1 MENPELASLLA
12 RIATALERIA
22 NAVDKSAATDANGE
36 GDTLQNDCS
45 TKTSLP
51 VAGCT
56 AAKPLV
62 SPQSTCNTSIANFL
76 ADRGIKVNAVPQAE
90 AADDVLNSLAKRL
103 GEDYDALRALHSN
116 IKRNMQHGG
125 TFTLSLKE
133 CAADD
138 ISRVCQY
145 GHTLHEHAFLE
156 DFRYVRSQRL
166 ISAKTTICPM
176 AQNFFAGKWLERYVL
191 LLVQEAVEEVAE
203 ISDFQYLLNPKV
215 VLPNGNDFELD
226 LVFQVHDSFFWIEA
240 KSANYQQHIQ
250 KYANIVQIMKL
261 DAKHS
266 ILVLPDTEIARQLT
280 ALYNITVLPMSQMKE
295 SLITTIKADQ
305 NGQIGP

>member
-22 NAVDKSAATDANGE
+22 NTVDKSAATDTNGE
-36 GDTLQNDCS
+36 GDTLQNACS
-45 TKTSLP
+45 AKTSLP
-51 VAGCT
+51 AASCT
-56 AAKPLV
+56 AAKPLGY
-62 SPQSTCNTSIANFL
+62 PQSTCNTSIVNFL

-133 CAADD
+133 CVADD

-156 DFRYVRSQRL
+156 DFRYIKSQRL
-166 ISAKTTICPM
+166 ISAKTTAWPM
-176 AQNFFAGKWLERYVL
+176 AQNFLRANGWNAMFSRWYKRQWQKWQR
-191 LLVQEAVEEVAE
+191 AP
-203 ISDFQYLLNPKV
+203 IS
-215 VLPNGNDFELD
+215 
-226 LVFQVHDSFFWIEA
+226 
-240 KSANYQQHIQ
+240 
-250 KYANIVQIMKL
+250 NIC
-261 DAKHS
+261 
-266 ILVLPDTEIARQLT
+266 
-280 ALYNITVLPMSQMKE
+280 
-295 SLITTIKADQ
+295 
-305 NGQIGP
+305 